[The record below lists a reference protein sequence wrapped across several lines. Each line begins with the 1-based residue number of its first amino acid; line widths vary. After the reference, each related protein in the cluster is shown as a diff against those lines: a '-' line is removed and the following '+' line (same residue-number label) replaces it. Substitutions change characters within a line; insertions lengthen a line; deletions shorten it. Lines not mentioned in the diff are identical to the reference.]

1 MALICVTEPVV
12 EPVTLAEA
20 KLHMRVDVS
29 DDDTLI
35 AALVKT
41 AREYIEL
48 LTRPRV
54 AMVTQTWRYVADTF
68 PPSDTLELRPWP
80 LQTVTSVKYT
90 DDDGVTTTM
99 PSSDYLVDSTSAPGR
114 LRLRSHASWPS
125 VTLQELNGLTIEF
138 TAGYGD
144 TGASVPAAL
153 RQAILLM
160 IGQWYENRES
170 SLVTGAVAKELPFA
184 VHALTAPWRREV

>member
-20 KLHMRVDVS
+20 KLHMRVDVA

-41 AREYIEL
+41 AREYIETI
-48 LTRPRV
+48 TRPRV
-54 AMVTQTWRYVADTF
+54 AMVTQTWRYVADEF
-68 PPSDTLELRPWP
+68 PRGDTLELRPWP
-80 LQTVTSVKYT
+80 LQSVVSVTYT
-90 DDDGVTTTM
+90 DDDDLTATV
-99 PSSDYLVDSTSAPGR
+99 PSTDYLVDTSSAPGR
-114 LRLRSHASWPS
+114 LRLRSGATWPS
-125 VTLQELNGLTIEF
+125 VTLRELNGLTIEF
-138 TAGYGD
+138 KAGYGD

-153 RQAILLM
+153 RQAILLL

-184 VHALTAPWRREV
+184 VHALMAPWRREV

>member
-20 KLHMRVDVS
+20 KLHMRVDVA

-48 LTRPRV
+48 ITRPRV

-68 PPSDTLELRPWP
+68 PRGDTLELRPWP
-80 LQTVTSVKYT
+80 LQSITSISYT
-90 DDDGVTTTM
+90 DIEGATATIASTE
-99 PSSDYLVDSTSAPGR
+99 YLVDTASSPGR
-114 LRLRSHASWPS
+114 LRLKSAAVWPS
-125 VTLQELNGLTIEF
+125 ATLAELNGLRIEF
-138 TAGYGD
+138 VAGYGD

-153 RQAILLM
+153 RQAILLLVS
-160 IGQWYENRES
+160 QWYENREL
-170 SLVTGAVAKELPFA
+170 SLITGAIPKEMPFA